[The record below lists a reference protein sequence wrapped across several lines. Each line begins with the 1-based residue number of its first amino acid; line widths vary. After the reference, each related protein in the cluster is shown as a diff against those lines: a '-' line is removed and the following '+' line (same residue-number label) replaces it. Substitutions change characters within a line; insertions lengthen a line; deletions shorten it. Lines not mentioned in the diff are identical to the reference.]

1 MGGVERAARIRLLK
15 PKRALFALTLL
26 AFSAF
31 LAGGSNVLAAA
42 MSQKL
47 PDKPLPGEVSF
58 VGSVTKDLNARF
70 ATPADAEKAGYFRYN
85 NEDKTGAI
93 SYANLQWNSAADPA
107 HPQPSQ
113 LWYDVKGHLLG
124 ADFSVPLTDQNGA
137 APPKLWGLDPGRW
150 SKFKHAHV
158 HYILNGTSDAAY
170 GHAVRATDFTK
181 NGGDLNDPSAAP
193 LVKMGKVKSAADVA
207 KVFTF
212 PAQWDVEVWVTPNP
226 LGAFAETD
234 PLVKPSKNAGMG
246 EM

>member
-1 MGGVERAARIRLLK
+1 M
-15 PKRALFALTLL
+15 KRAFFALTFL
-26 AFSAF
+26 AFSA
-31 LAGGSNVLAAA
+31 LAASGCSALAAA
-42 MSQKL
+42 MQPKL
-47 PDKPLPGEVSF
+47 PDKPLPAEVAF
-58 VGSVTKDLNARF
+58 VQQVTKDLNARF

-124 ADFSVPLTDQNGA
+124 ADFSVPLTDQNSA
-137 APPKLWGLDPGRW
+137 TAPKLWGLNDGRW
-150 SKFKHAHV
+150 FKIKHAHV
-158 HYILNGTSDAAY
+158 HYVLQGTTDAAY
-170 GHAVRATDFTK
+170 GHAVRGSDFTK
-181 NGGDLNDPSAAP
+181 NGGSLDNPTAAP
-193 LVKMGKVKSAADVA
+193 LVKMGKVKNAAQVT

-226 LGAFAETD
+226 KGAFAEAN
-234 PLVKPSKNAGMG
+234 PLVKPSKNAGAG

>member
-1 MGGVERAARIRLLK
+1 M
-15 PKRALFALTLL
+15 KRALFALTFV
-26 AFSAF
+26 AFSAVAA
-31 LAGGSNVLAAA
+31 AGCNALAAA
-42 MSQKL
+42 DKPKL
-47 PDKPLPGEVSF
+47 PDKPLPSEVAF
-58 VGSVTKDLNARF
+58 VQQVTTDLNARF

-93 SYANLQWNSAADPA
+93 SYANDQWNSAADPA

-124 ADFSVPLTDQNGA
+124 ADFSVPLTDQNKS

-150 SKFKHAHV
+150 FKFSHAHV
-158 HYILNGTSDAAY
+158 HYVLQGNTNAAY
-170 GHAVRATDFTK
+170 GHAVKGDDYVKA
-181 NGGDLNDPSAAP
+181 GGDLNNAIADPF
-193 LVKMGKVKSAADVA
+193 VKMGKVKSTSEVTH
-207 KVFTF
+207 VLPF

-226 LGAFAETD
+226 LGAFAETN

>member
-1 MGGVERAARIRLLK
+1 M
-15 PKRALFALTLL
+15 KRALFALTFL
-26 AFSAF
+26 AFSA
-31 LAGGSNVLAAA
+31 LAATGGGALAAA
-42 MSQKL
+42 PKAKL
-47 PDKPLPGEVSF
+47 PDKPLPSETAF
-58 VGSVTKDLNARF
+58 VQSVTKDLNARF
-70 ATPADAEKAGYFRYN
+70 ATPADAQKAGYFRYN

-93 SYANLQWNSAADPA
+93 SYANNRWDSAADSA

-124 ADFSVPLTDQNGA
+124 ADFSIPLTAQNSS

-150 SKFKHAHV
+150 FKFTHAHV
-158 HYILNGTSDAAY
+158 HYVLKGDSDDAY
-170 GHAVRATDFTK
+170 GHAVHASDYTS
-181 NGGDLNDPSAAP
+181 NGGDLGNPTAAP
-193 LVKMGKVKSAADVA
+193 LVKLGKVKSADQVA

-226 LGAFAETD
+226 LGAFAETN

>member
-1 MGGVERAARIRLLK
+1 M
-15 PKRALFALTLL
+15 KRALFAITFL
-26 AFSAF
+26 AFSAI
-31 LAGGSNVLAAA
+31 AASGYSALAAP
-42 MSQKL
+42 MKPKL
-47 PDKPLPGEVSF
+47 PDKPLPSEVAF
-58 VGSVTKDLNARF
+58 VQQVTTDLNARF

-93 SYANLQWNSAADPA
+93 SYANTQWNSAADPA

-124 ADFSVPLTDQNGA
+124 ADFSIPLTAQNSA
-137 APPKLWGLDPGRW
+137 APPKLWGLNPGRW
-150 SKFKHAHV
+150 MQFKHSHV
-158 HYILNGTSDAAY
+158 HYIVKGTGDAQF
-170 GHAVRATDFTK
+170 GHAVRADAYTK
-181 NGGDLNDPSAAP
+181 AGGDLSNPTAAP
-193 LVKMGKVKSAADVA
+193 LVKIGKVASADQVT

-234 PLVKPSKNAGMG
+234 PLVKPSKASGAG